1 MSGVLVV
8 DDEPGMVDLLKWF
21 LASKGHTV
29 STAADGP
36 EALQKV
42 QDERPDAVLLDINLP
57 RMNGLE
63 VLRRI
68 RESDPEVGVIMVSGL
83 SDKETSRGGNGSGG
97 ARLSHEAGGP
107 SGAGASPGGPHT
119 ETDPV
124 SLS

>member
-1 MSGVLVV
+1 MSWVLVV

-21 LASKGHTV
+21 LVSKGHTV

-83 SDKETSRGGNGSGG
+83 SDKETCEAAMGLG
-97 ARLSHEAGGP
+97 ALAYLTKPVDLRALERRLADRIP
-107 SGAGASPGGPHT
+107 KLT
-119 ETDPV
+119 Q
-124 SLS
+124 